1 MDLGKCEE
9 TAYLGGGDFSLG
21 EPEADVSLLNLYVL
35 PKGKNISGSIPGIY
49 YLKKSYTI
57 YYVK

>member
-35 PKGKNISGSIPGIY
+35 PKGKIFPAVF
-49 YLKKSYTI
+49 LVYTI
-57 YYVK
+57 